1 MVFATEFRYKL
12 GIEKERKMTIPR
24 ASTRRKCQSQTLSY
38 LGKKKKQRIRCPG
51 IKQKVENKTSKD

>member
-1 MVFATEFRYKL
+1 
-12 GIEKERKMTIPR
+12 MTIPR

-38 LGKKKKQRIRCPG
+38 LGKKKRIRCPG